1 MSQTSSTDDVIG
13 KLHRA
18 SCIVG
23 FVARSIGERDQ
34 GDDVMVF
41 ETLSAVEELI
51 LDAMAQIE
59 GRG

>member
-1 MSQTSSTDDVIG
+1 MSQTTDTSDAIG

-23 FVARSIGERDQ
+23 FTARAIGERDQ
-34 GDDVMVF
+34 GDDVMLF
-41 ETLSAVEELI
+41 ETLSTVEDLI
-51 LDAMAQIE
+51 LGAMAQIE